1 MKIHIQKPAREDLS
15 INFVLSPFITD
26 WASAQTRFIAAI
38 ARELSDVLSVRAMDF
53 SANPSS
59 ELGES
64 WCKYRIFG
72 GASTIVLNP
81 GALQLNFVNLSEND
95 YPTVKE
101 IIRRS
106 KGVLSKDIG
115 GYTRERV
122 SLSSNLHVGTVEKGV
137 ADVYLEQFAVKQ
149 VTEVAKTDSRILY
162 SPAVKV
168 ILSDN
173 SKNAVNWVVHRSVEK
188 SEWLPDGLFVT
199 TFIDVSSPGVMSFE
213 DQAQL
218 VQRIYGL
225 ADQAVGQQPSGGN
238 ANDAVS

>member
-1 MKIHIQKPAREDLS
+1 M
-15 INFVLSPFITD
+15 
-26 WASAQTRFIAAI
+26 QTRFIAAL
-38 ARELSDVLSVRAMDF
+38 ARELNVLFPVRAMDF
-53 SANPSS
+53 SSNPSS

-106 KGVLSKDIG
+106 KDVLSKDIG
-115 GYTRERV
+115 SYTRERV
-122 SLSSNLHVGTVEKGV
+122 SLSSNLHVGTVEEGV

-149 VTEVAKTDSRILY
+149 VADVAKTNSTLQYR
-162 SPAVKV
+162 PAAKV
-168 ILSDN
+168 ILSEN
-173 SKNAVNWVVHRSVEK
+173 SDNAVNWVVYRTVEK

-199 TFIDVSSPGVMSFE
+199 TFIDVSSPRVMSFE
-213 DQAQL
+213 DQARL
-218 VQRIYGL
+218 IQRIYGL
-225 ADQAVGQQPSGGN
+225 ADQAVGQQPFGGD
-238 ANDAVS
+238 ANDAGS

>member
-1 MKIHIQKPAREDLS
+1 M
-15 INFVLSPFITD
+15 
-26 WASAQTRFIAAI
+26 
-38 ARELSDVLSVRAMDF
+38 
-53 SANPSS
+53 
-59 ELGES
+59 
-64 WCKYRIFG
+64 
-72 GASTIVLNP
+72 
-81 GALQLNFVNLSEND
+81 
-95 YPTVKE
+95 
-101 IIRRS
+101 
-106 KGVLSKDIG
+106 
-115 GYTRERV
+115 

-149 VTEVAKTDSRILY
+149 VTEVAKTDSRIQY

-225 ADQAVGQQPSGGN
+225 ADQAVGQHPSGGN

>member
-1 MKIHIQKPAREDLS
+1 MEIHIQKPSREDLS
-15 INFVLSPFITD
+15 ISFELSPFITD
-26 WASAQTRFIAAI
+26 WTSVQTRFIAAL
-38 ARELSDVLSVRAMDF
+38 ARELNVLFPVRAMDF
-53 SANPSS
+53 SSNPSP

-106 KGVLSKDIG
+106 KDVLSKDIG
-115 GYTRERV
+115 SYTRERV
-122 SLSSNLHVGTVEKGV
+122 SLSSNLHVGTIEEGV
-137 ADVYLEQFAVKQ
+137 VDVYLEQFAVKQ
-149 VTEVAKTDSRILY
+149 VADVAKTNSTLQYR
-162 SPAVKV
+162 PAVKV
-168 ILSDN
+168 ILSED
-173 SKNAVNWVVHRSVEK
+173 SDNAVHWVVYRSVEK

-199 TFIDVSSPGVMSFE
+199 TFIDVSSPRIMSFE

-218 VQRIYGL
+218 IQRIYGL

-238 ANDAVS
+238 ANDAGS